1 MPLFLWWD
9 IDPSF
14 STGVM
19 WKVFQ
24 CFPGAICEVLTSHI
38 ICVQVLAVLNYRL
51 QMKRLLFFFSSVS
64 RLHIWQGGQRWLQR
78 FNWRATRPGIGSG
91 RHEDSPPPRPRTR
104 PFPSN
109 FGVVLLWSEN
119 CYGLLLEKDKKKK
132 KLYDGKSELTDFSS
146 FQRQKGPLCCLNT
159 AKILQARAT
168 SWLKLRREPPI
179 TSRHVS
185 LRWPADATPWTCLRN
200 VWYFTSKWV
209 SFDRMLCLTA
219 VNHEMSAHT
228 SARLPWGLCQ
238 RPCSCLIIHR
248 LWSCL
253 TFSSLCCSFKEGTCL
268 YLQMKPGLDAAR
280 F

>member
-1 MPLFLWWD
+1 
-9 IDPSF
+9 
-14 STGVM
+14 
-19 WKVFQ
+19 
-24 CFPGAICEVLTSHI
+24 
-38 ICVQVLAVLNYRL
+38 
-51 QMKRLLFFFSSVS
+51 MKRLLFFFLLLVVS
-64 RLHIWQGGQRWLQR
+64 TSGKAGSADSRGSTEGQRGLEL
-78 FNWRATRPGIGSG
+78 AVAGTKT
-91 RHEDSPPPRPRTR
+91 PPPPNPLPA
-104 PFPSN
+104 PFPPTLAWCCSDLRIAMDRCWKRTKRRRNFTMENQNSQISRVSN
-109 FGVVLLWSEN
+109 G
-119 CYGLLLEKDKKKK
+119 
-132 KLYDGKSELTDFSS
+132 
-146 FQRQKGPLCCLNT
+146 RKGPLCCLNT
-159 AKILQARAT
+159 AKILQAHAT
-168 SWLKLRREPPI
+168 SWLKPRREPPI

-185 LRWPADATPWTCLRN
+185 LRWPTDATPRTCLRN

-209 SFDRMLCLTA
+209 SFDRMPCLTA